1 MGSQLGIHD
10 AGSSRIPRI
19 PQLHRR
25 ATMTQAEPLDMSM
38 NADMAEMAA
47 PPQQANG
54 RNWWD
59 GFRSRRPST
68 NKPRPRA

>member
-1 MGSQLGIHD
+1 
-10 AGSSRIPRI
+10 
-19 PQLHRR
+19 
-25 ATMTQAEPLDMSM
+25 MTQAEPLDMSM